1 MGCLKSKTQNYF
13 KKDIKIEFADK
24 RSQITRLYQLLII
37 IDEQIL
43 NLKDNSESEKKE
55 NKIKEISLSLFRTAK
70 NQIKSRACYYAQLII
85 FIKWLIKIVQ
95 VNNEDRRIDFVI
107 DTVHNLIDNHDEFI
121 LNSLENKVK
130 HLIITSSNK

>member
-1 MGCLKSKTQNYF
+1 MGCFKSKTQNYF
-13 KKDIKIEFADK
+13 KKDIKIEYADK
-24 RSQITRLYQLLII
+24 RSQITRLYQLLLN

-55 NKIKEISLSLFRTAK
+55 NKIKVISLFRTAK

-95 VNNEDRRIDFVI
+95 VNNEDRRIDFII
-107 DTVHNLIDNHDEFI
+107 DTIYSLIDNHDEFI

-130 HLIITSSNK
+130 HLIITSNIK

>member
-1 MGCLKSKTQNYF
+1 MGCFKSKTQNYF
-13 KKDIKIEFADK
+13 KKDIKIEYADK
-24 RSQITRLYQLLII
+24 RSQITRLYQLLLK

-55 NKIKEISLSLFRTAK
+55 NKIKVISLFRTAK

-85 FIKWLIKIVQ
+85 FIKWLIKIIQ
-95 VNNEDRRIDFVI
+95 VNNEDRRIDFII
-107 DTVHNLIDNHDEFI
+107 DTIYSLIDNHDEFI

-130 HLIITSSNK
+130 HLIVTSNIK